1 MITLLAAGLVLA
13 VLASGAG
20 SNPGLDPREPGEH
33 SVVYRVDTVIS
44 APQERIYAL
53 ITDFPGY
60 ARWNPWVTKAAG
72 GTSPGDEVKVD
83 VILGS
88 HTMAAKHTVL
98 NGVPGQRF
106 CWKDAGW
113 NAWFVYGQRCRTLTS
128 QPDGTVLVSNELL
141 IDGVFSGGADFMMG
155 KAMRDG
161 MQAEN
166 AALKQVAES

>member
-1 MITLLAAGLVLA
+1 MLAAGLVLA
-13 VLASGAG
+13 VLASG
-20 SNPGLDPREPGEH
+20 SPLDPGEPGEH
-33 SVVYRVDTVIS
+33 SVVYRVDTVVA
-44 APQERIYAL
+44 APRERIYGL
-53 ITDFPGY
+53 LTDFPGY
-60 ARWNPWVTKAAG
+60 ASWNPWVVKASG
-72 GTSPGDEVKVD
+72 GTSPGDEVRVD

-88 HTMAAKHTVL
+88 VRMAAKHTVL

-113 NAWFVYGQRCRTLTS
+113 NSWFVYGQRCRTLTA

-141 IDGVFSGGADFMMG
+141 IDGILSGGADHFTG

-166 AALKQVAES
+166 AALKRVAEAR